1 MTQQEREVSRRD
13 QGGYSTGRTEIAQ
26 KIVST
31 RKIVE
36 AKLTLRHDKSD
47 TNLVQVIS

>member
-36 AKLTLRHDKSD
+36 AKLTRVARWVEQKV
-47 TNLVQVIS
+47 N